1 MKTKKMK
8 GNKMKTQ
15 RKHKKW
21 GGSARR
27 RGPSPSKPGHLAK
40 QDRVHAAMLQE
51 QQEVARQA
59 QHEVER
65 QAQQEAAMQAQQEAA
80 RQASNT
86 HRSATL
92 YVPPDQPPLWLV
104 RNSIMVR
111 EYVDIARIRSQWAN
125 SQVRNL
131 ENMLRSARTQNEF
144 DSIQLEL
151 VRVRA
156 AASEMQR
163 IFNDAPM
170 SALAQFQSE
179 LAKNEDMI
187 GRLDASSVARAA
199 ARAAAP
205 VVPFVWS

>member
-65 QAQQEAAMQAQQEAA
+65 QAQQEAA